1 MARAATRWFPDGRI
15 GRVSRTGKMV
25 EIETKKAR
33 GTVREI
39 QTDWKTYDNVA
50 AWDFLGRFARGDKNG
65 DDRLVG
71 TCVGKCPPR
80 RGLLPTFLMQRWCR
94 PRPSPLSLAALPYGT
109 FLAEGRGGTAL
120 TGEAAPYPCGGG
132 ARQAC
137 LPRSDL
143 PSLDRGAGAGSPSK
157 RTRPPGSPRPVLAER
172 ELARRGIQT
181 HHRADH
187 FL

>member
-1 MARAATRWFPDGRI
+1 VCVGEYSKCSRFLWPVGTRWFPDGRI
-15 GRVSRTGKMV
+15 GRVRRTGKMA

-39 QTDWKTYDNVA
+39 ETDWKTYDNFA

-65 DDRLVG
+65 DNRLVG

-109 FLAEGRGGTAL
+109 FLAEGKGGTAL

-143 PSLDRGAGAGSPSK
+143 PS
-157 RTRPPGSPRPVLAER
+157 PR
-172 ELARRGIQT
+172 Q
-181 HHRADH
+181 
-187 FL
+187 

>member
-1 MARAATRWFPDGRI
+1 MA
-15 GRVSRTGKMV
+15 

-39 QTDWKTYDNVA
+39 ETDWKTYDNFA

-65 DDRLVG
+65 DNRLVG

-143 PSLDRGAGAGSPSK
+143 PS
-157 RTRPPGSPRPVLAER
+157 PRQWGGGWWP
-172 ELARRGIQT
+172 
-181 HHRADH
+181 
-187 FL
+187 